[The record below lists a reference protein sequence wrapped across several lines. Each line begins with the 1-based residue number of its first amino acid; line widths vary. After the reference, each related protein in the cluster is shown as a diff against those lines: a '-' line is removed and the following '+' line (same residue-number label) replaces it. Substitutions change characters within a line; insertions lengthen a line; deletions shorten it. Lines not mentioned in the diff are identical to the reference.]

1 MSEYVALEIGLDRIM
16 EGNEI
21 TRGTRKFFV
30 SVGGIC
36 GGALIRYVCKVASN
50 VGFYYLHPVFANTQ
64 KIINYF
70 GISAVKTC

>member
-1 MSEYVALEIGLDRIM
+1 M

-36 GGALIRYVCKVASN
+36 GGVLIRYFAK
-50 VGFYYLHPVFANTQ
+50 LHQMLVSIVFTECLPKHK
-64 KIINYF
+64 KIIN
-70 GISAVKTC
+70 

>member
-1 MSEYVALEIGLDRIM
+1 M

-36 GGALIRYVCKVASN
+36 GGVLIRYFAK
-50 VGFYYLHPVFANTQ
+50 LHQMLVSIIFTQ
-64 KIINYF
+64 FLPKHEKIINYF
-70 GISAVKTC
+70 RISAVQTC

>member
-1 MSEYVALEIGLDRIM
+1 MYKYWSKLSEYVVSEIQLDRIM

-36 GGALIRYVCKVASN
+36 GGVLIRYVCKVAPK
-50 VGFYYLHPVFANTQ
+50 VGFYYFHSVFAKTQ
-64 KIINYF
+64 KNN
-70 GISAVKTC
+70 